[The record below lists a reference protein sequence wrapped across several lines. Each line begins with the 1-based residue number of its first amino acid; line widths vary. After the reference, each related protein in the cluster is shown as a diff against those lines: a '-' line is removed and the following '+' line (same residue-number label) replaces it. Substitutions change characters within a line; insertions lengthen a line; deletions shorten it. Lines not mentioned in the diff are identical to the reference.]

1 MKCESFH
8 VRFMKVLLVFVS
20 LVSAV
25 LLPRNTLADIQSISV
40 ETNAP
45 TSLKI
50 ATENLAKVFP
60 SIHWYGSAACLMETT
75 RNGFSPPQKH
85 DQFAMN
91 FKATVEKIFKT
102 GSPGMENY
110 RIRLRLQDPSSPE
123 EYWIYEL
130 AYKANRWEV
139 EHGYKYMNGS
149 RESDLFGD
157 EYLGSIKIMGSM
169 KPYIQQLLTSYS
181 EGMDFGA
188 PDKEFDSVIGRWKL
202 DIDYAQELWKA
213 ERGTNYNEAEWIK
226 NRNDPEQISCDEVRL
241 DATTISFLNH
251 GKLNVEY
258 PVLSWREEKGVVWIN
273 FKHFLGGKGTTGF
286 VRTGERLKL
295 IHSDRSWW
303 LYSAYKKPSVTN

>member
-1 MKCESFH
+1 
-8 VRFMKVLLVFVS
+8 V
-20 LVSAV
+20 
-25 LLPRNTLADIQSISV
+25 ADIQSISV

-60 SIHWYGSAACLMETT
+60 SIHWYGSDACLMETT

-85 DQFAMN
+85 DEFAMN

-102 GSPGMENY
+102 GSPGMENF
-110 RIRLRLQDPSSPE
+110 RIRLRLQAPSSPE

-149 RESDLFGD
+149 REFDLFED

-181 EGMDFGA
+181 GGMDFGA
-188 PDKEFDSVIGRWKL
+188 SDKEFDSVIGRWKL

-241 DATTISFLNH
+241 DATTISFFNH
-251 GKLNVEY
+251 GKLNSKY
-258 PVLSWREEKGVVWIN
+258 QVLGWKEENGVVWVE
-273 FKHFLGGKGTTGF
+273 FSDSVGGVFAPGRIKIGF
-286 VRTGERLKL
+286 VRSGERLKL